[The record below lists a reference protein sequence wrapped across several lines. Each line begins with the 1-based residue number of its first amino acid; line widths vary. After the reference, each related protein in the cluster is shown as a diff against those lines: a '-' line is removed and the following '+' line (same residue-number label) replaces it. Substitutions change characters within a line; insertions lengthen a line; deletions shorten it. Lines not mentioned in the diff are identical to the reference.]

1 MVIFHSYVAVC
12 QRVRHDQFQADGYF
26 LERTQLR
33 KTVTFLDQPSWLVGS
48 SLDWS
53 LCHGSVL
60 TYVLV
65 AGFNQPL
72 WKMMELKSGGM
83 TWHPQ
88 LNGKKTCSKPP
99 SSVSSVHR
107 AMPASNAPRAPSSF
121 PYFRMEFLNARL
133 PMRLD
138 PSFEA
143 SGHLHSGPSFAIP
156 MIRPIGFNPHA
167 WLLQSFCAK
176 LCQKNNQYSMYT

>member
-1 MVIFHSYVAVC
+1 MFWLLVS
-12 QRVRHDQFQADGYF
+12 
-26 LERTQLR
+26 TN
-33 KTVTFLDQPSWLVGS
+33 PSEKW
-48 SLDWS
+48 WS
-53 LCHGSVL
+53 EFVS
-60 TYVLV
+60 
-65 AGFNQPL
+65 
-72 WKMMELKSGGM
+72 WDDM
-83 TWHPQ
+83 TSPTEWE
-88 LNGKKTCSKPP
+88 KKTSCSKPP

-107 AMPASNAPRAPSSF
+107 AMPGSNAPRAPSSF

-167 WLLQSFCAK
+167 WLLQSFCAELWHK
-176 LCQKNNQYSMYT
+176 TINIRCIPKSFLACFNSIFIFHQQIKFHALAEISAAQAQLSSGPMCLVTQSQ